1 MPQGLHFIRMCLIW
15 CATHP
20 PKKFSPPKVFG
31 RGAERDG
38 MKRRKVIIDGSCLRL
53 LAQPIMG
60 NGFARLLGNTG
71 RNPGAIAHNA
81 NSRLSDW
88 PSIRCTKAVA
98 PYRHGPWR
106 TPVSTASGSHV
117 TAPGK

>member
-53 LAQPIMG
+53 LARPIMG
-60 NGFARLLGNTG
+60 NGFAPLLGN
-71 RNPGAIAHNA
+71 RVKNPRPLPIMSALRAPE
-81 NSRLSDW
+81 SW
-88 PSIRCTKAVA
+88 PLTLRSEI
-98 PYRHGPWR
+98 
-106 TPVSTASGSHV
+106 SQ
-117 TAPGK
+117 